1 VLVHDGFKL
10 FTCSSLFLPAP
21 DKQKRAHDVPQL
33 PRNLAPAAH
42 YMMHSTPALTALAA
56 ELMEAEFVQSFGSAA
71 QLFFLASSGY
81 LTANLAS
88 LQALH
93 SKWAAPELLSTLRH
107 PFGLTVLGRLLASE
121 KLRERL
127 KDQQFCG
134 AWALQ
139 LAAFAADGA
148 PLPA

>member
-1 VLVHDGFKL
+1 MPNLKCISYPPKTG
-10 FTCSSLFLPAP
+10 TRCAPAE
-21 DKQKRAHDVPQL
+21 L
-33 PRNLAPAAH
+33 PRYLAPAAH
-42 YMMHSTPALTALAA
+42 YMMHDTPALTALAA